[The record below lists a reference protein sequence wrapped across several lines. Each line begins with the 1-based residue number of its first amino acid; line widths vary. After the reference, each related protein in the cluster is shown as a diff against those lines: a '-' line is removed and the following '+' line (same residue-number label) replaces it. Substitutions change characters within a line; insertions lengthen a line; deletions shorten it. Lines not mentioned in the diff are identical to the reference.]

1 MISQQKRHRVLQVRR
16 SAHFRP
22 FSIPLA
28 CSLADLLS
36 LAQNTQKATPRR
48 NGGRPTVVSSSMRV
62 HEPLHRDHVVVEI
75 THDPHRPNNQYKYNK
90 NTERHRHHI
99 VHHVGT
105 HVDLNQANDHTTPLP
120 TP

>member
-36 LAQNTQKATPRR
+36 LAQNTQKATR
-48 NGGRPTVVSSSMRV
+48 GGTEVDQQSSRYLCVCMSRSIGIMLWLRLLMIHTDPTISTNTMKTPNISAITLFTLSGLVVM
-62 HEPLHRDHVVVEI
+62 
-75 THDPHRPNNQYKYNK
+75 
-90 NTERHRHHI
+90 
-99 VHHVGT
+99 
-105 HVDLNQANDHTTPLP
+105 
-120 TP
+120 